1 MKLFKLLML
10 FLIPISLYAQQETEK
25 WLEEAMARIQE
36 NQLIGSDQTDLELDL
51 KDWLKNPI
59 SLNKMNATDLNKLF
73 FLTQNQVIGI
83 LRHREKYGPFL
94 SIYELMAVNELDVPT
109 AKMLAKFV
117 SVEDR
122 LSGDYESPT
131 KWLRNG
137 QHEVLIQEAREF
149 LGAGEPIKKDPFVG
163 SPDHFSLRYRFAYKT
178 KLYMGIG
185 LEKDPGERWGNYGD
199 FQTFHIGNGL
209 LKTLALGDFHA
220 NFGSGLNVGTS
231 LFNGKSALVF
241 QTSYLQSGF
250 KPSRSFN
257 EAGYM
262 RGLGITIQKNKI
274 SGSFWLSASPL
285 SATLTADS
293 LGVFDQISSILSS
306 GYHRTSSELAKRKS
320 IFQENIGINVKYES
334 SKLGAGYIFQKQ
346 EKIAKE
352 YFGSNQNIDALMNLG
367 TNSHMGIYGHY
378 LFRNIQTHIELSTQ
392 NFQQRAIQAKAIVPI
407 HSKLDGL
414 ILYRNYGSG
423 FENSFGNGWSAQSNL
438 GNEKGCY
445 FAFIYKPKK
454 GHTWNL
460 YADVFRNT
468 SAAYQ
473 KIIPAKSTDY
483 LITYLWS
490 PSKTFNAEFRMRAQE
505 TEKNYSPENIPT
517 IVLELHKK
525 KQYRMQINY
534 LFHANWNYIFRI
546 EWIDYKKVLNGKSS
560 GILVYH
566 DINYHPKKNW
576 HLRGRISFFDV
587 SNYDAR
593 LYMQESDLPYSFA
606 STMLMNKGYYYYLL
620 GSVKINKQID
630 FHLKVSHFSSREMGE
645 KLSTLVVEKFEIKL
659 QLRYKLNRA

>member
-1 MKLFKLLML
+1 MKLIKVFFLLILPFTL
-10 FLIPISLYAQQETEK
+10 FAQNETEK

-51 KDWLKNPI
+51 KDWLKSPI
-59 SLNKMNATDLNKLF
+59 SLNKMNANDLNKLF
-73 FLTQNQVIGI
+73 FLSQNQVIGI

-94 SIYELMAVNELDVPT
+94 SIYELMAVKELDVPT

-122 LSGDYESPT
+122 LSGDYESPI
-131 KWLRNG
+131 KWLKNG
-137 QHEVLIQEAREF
+137 QNEILIQEAREF
-149 LGAGEPIKKDPFVG
+149 LGEGEPIKKDPFVG

-199 FQTFHIGNGL
+199 FQTFHLFYRGNGL

-262 RGLGITIQKNKI
+262 RGLGITLQKNKI

-293 LGVFDQISSILSS
+293 LGEFDQISSILSS
-306 GYHRTSSELAKRKS
+306 GYHRTSTELAKRKT
-320 IFQENIGINVKYES
+320 IFQENIGMNIKYES
-334 SKLGAGYIFQKQ
+334 SKMGLGYIFQKQ

-352 YFGSNQNIDALMNLG
+352 YFGSNQNIHALMNLG

-378 LFRNIQTHIELSTQ
+378 LYKNIQTHIELSTQ
-392 NFQQRAIQAKAIVPI
+392 NFQQRAIQLKAIVPL

-414 ILYRNYGSG
+414 ILYRNYGAG
-423 FENSFGNGWSAQSNL
+423 FYNSFGNGWSAQSNL

-445 FAFIYKPKK
+445 LAFIYKPKK

-460 YADVFRNT
+460 YADIFENA
-468 SAAYQ
+468 SSAYQ
-473 KIIPAKSTDY
+473 KIIPSKSCDY
-483 LITYLWS
+483 LITYQWA
-490 PSKTFNAEFRMRAQE
+490 PSKTFNTEFRIRIQE
-505 TEKNYSPENIPT
+505 TEKNYSQENLPT
-517 IVLELHKK
+517 IVLERHRK
-525 KQYRMQINY
+525 KQFRLHVNY
-534 LFHANWNYIFRI
+534 LFHPYWNYSFRI
-546 EWIDYKKVLNGKSS
+546 EWIDY
-560 GILVYH
+560 
-566 DINYHPKKNW
+566 
-576 HLRGRISFFDV
+576 
-587 SNYDAR
+587 
-593 LYMQESDLPYSFA
+593 
-606 STMLMNKGYYYYLL
+606 
-620 GSVKINKQID
+620 
-630 FHLKVSHFSSREMGE
+630 E
-645 KLSTLVVEKFEIKL
+645 KLKNTGISEEELAFL
-659 QLRYKLNRA
+659 M